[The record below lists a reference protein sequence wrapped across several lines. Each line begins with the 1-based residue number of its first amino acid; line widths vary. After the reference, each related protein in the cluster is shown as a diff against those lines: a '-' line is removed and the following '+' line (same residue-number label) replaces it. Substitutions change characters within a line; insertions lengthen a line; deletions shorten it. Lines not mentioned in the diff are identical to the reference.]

1 MKKLVK
7 MAAFVGALMVGNTA
21 LAIDNEVVFLCST
34 PDGSHAMLE
43 YTADTDV
50 FILSY
55 GNDLDVPEVTVMK
68 RGKNIGTTYF
78 ASAAEN
84 STLREIY
91 ISDGK
96 KFYTLGVSDKGNSKS
111 GYFQIMDSGS
121 EIKYQDCDSSYFR
134 AKFDDFNLFKN
145 MTSVD

>member
-1 MKKLVK
+1 MKTLVK

-121 EIKYQDCDSSYFR
+121 EIKYQDCDSSSFR

>member
-1 MKKLVK
+1 MKTLVK

-21 LAIDNEVVFLCST
+21 LAVDNEVVFLCST

-55 GNDLDVPEVTVMK
+55 GNDLDAPEVTVMK
-68 RGKNIGTTYF
+68 RGKNIGTAYF

-121 EIKYQDCDSSYFR
+121 EIKYQDCDSSSFR

>member
-1 MKKLVK
+1 MKTLVK